1 MIVFAEQETGTE
13 QLVLYAHQILI
24 GTEKAVLL
32 VMEVDYGTH

>member
-1 MIVFAEQETGTE
+1 MIVFVEQETGTE
-13 QLVLYAHQILI
+13 LLVLYVHQTLI